1 MESWSVYI
9 VRCVDGSLYTGIAK
23 DVARRVDE
31 HNANNLLAAN
41 YTRARRPV
49 TLVYQEA
56 VASRSA
62 AAKREYEIKCLSRAE
77 KQALVR
83 GYGDENLRALEPD
96 DAKGGET
103 MKNGD
108 HKQEAK
114 GKQAGKTSYV
124 LIDYENVQVKS
135 LALLKGGWK
144 I

>member
-56 VASRSA
+56 VATRSA
-62 AAKREYEIKCLSRAE
+62 AGKREYEVKCMSRAE
-77 KQALVR
+77 KEALIELE
-83 GYGDENLRALEPD
+83 GLSPLRPLEP
-96 DAKGGET
+96 AASAPGPIRW
-103 MKNGD
+103 
-108 HKQEAK
+108 EA
-114 GKQAGKTSYV
+114 GTPAFS
-124 LIDYENVQVKS
+124 
-135 LALLKGGWK
+135 
-144 I
+144 